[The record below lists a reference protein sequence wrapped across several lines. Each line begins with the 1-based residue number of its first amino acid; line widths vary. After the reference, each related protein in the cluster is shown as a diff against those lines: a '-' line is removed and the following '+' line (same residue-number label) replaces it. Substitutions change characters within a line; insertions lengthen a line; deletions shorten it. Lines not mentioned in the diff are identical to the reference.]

1 MIPFGAFQGR
11 RNILGHLLPR
21 EAPVRLRLMDYGV
34 VTGNCTAL
42 THIDEPAP
50 LLALI
55 LK

>member
-1 MIPFGAFQGR
+1 MIPFGATQGR
-11 RNILGHLLPR
+11 RTIPGLLLPR
-21 EAPVRLRLMDYGV
+21 EAPVRVRLTHYGV

-42 THIDEPAP
+42 THADEPAP